1 MKSARTRKN
10 FQRKLKFLI
19 ISSFSIVMWNGK
31 ELERLGIQT
40 GSFKCFN
47 CNSDFFGQYDLEIHN
62 LTCTEEII
70 DLSPDDENESNANDS
85 QPNANSSVTSGSNP
99 ASSLEKEPSP
109 SVNETVPQKFKCI
122 ICDNVAG
129 DTIFVTNHIK
139 IDHGLA
145 MSDSDESVDICNS
158 WVKTFLQ
165 RSATTYVSKESF
177 LEVDAVYKSYIR
189 FIHSKYVVQPVV
201 KPIAVIEV
209 VSKRRLVACAQ

>member
-19 ISSFSIVMWNGK
+19 IGSFSIVMWNGK

-47 CNSDFFGQYDLEIHN
+47 CNGNFFGQYDLEIHN

-70 DLSPDDENESNANDS
+70 DLSPDDENES
-85 QPNANSSVTSGSNP
+85 NSSVTSGSNP

-145 MSDSDESVDICNS
+145 MSDSDESVDICNT
-158 WVKTFLQ
+158 WVKTFLH

>member
-19 ISSFSIVMWNGK
+19 IGSFSIVMWNGK
-31 ELERLGIQT
+31 ELESLGTQT

-47 CNSDFFGQYDLEIHN
+47 CNGNFFGQYDLEIHN

-70 DLSPDDENESNANDS
+70 DLSPDDENDS
-85 QPNANSSVTSGSNP
+85 QSNTNSSVTSGSNP

-145 MSDSDESVDICNS
+145 MSDSDESVDICNT

>member
-1 MKSARTRKN
+1 
-10 FQRKLKFLI
+10 
-19 ISSFSIVMWNGK
+19 MWNGK
-31 ELERLGIQT
+31 ELESLGIQT

-47 CNSDFFGQYDLEIHN
+47 CNCDFGQYDIEIHS
-62 LTCTEEII
+62 LSCTGEVI
-70 DLSPDDENESNANDS
+70 DLSPDDEDESNDNLNDS
-85 QPNANSSVTSGSNP
+85 QANTNSSVASGSNP
-99 ASSLEKEPSP
+99 APSLEKEPSP
-109 SVNETVPQKFKCI
+109 SVNETVQKFKCI

-129 DTIFVTNHIK
+129 DTILVTNHIK

-158 WVKTFLQ
+158 WVKTFLH
-165 RSATTYVSKESF
+165 RSETTYVTKESF
-177 LEVDAVYKSYIR
+177 LEVDAVYKNYIR